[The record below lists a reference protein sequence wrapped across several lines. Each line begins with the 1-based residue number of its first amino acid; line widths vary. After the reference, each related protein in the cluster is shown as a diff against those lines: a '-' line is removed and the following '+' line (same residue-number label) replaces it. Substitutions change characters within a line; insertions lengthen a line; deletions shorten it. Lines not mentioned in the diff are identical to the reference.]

1 MRAESFTPAEEVPE
15 VSVEAYQQFTNT
27 LWRYEHNG
35 EVIQLRSKYH
45 LQVLWMSDKI
55 PPIDGVRLDT
65 LYQLNVV
72 EGGMTDETFY
82 RYCTNPQNHILPPAG
97 SAASVELYKEYEV
110 FRDSWLAGV
119 KTTYESWMQDHGLT
133 TGPGVHIK
141 LFDGTDTKVSVVADF
156 AEIAND
162 YFFAAA

>member
-1 MRAESFTPAEEVPE
+1 
-15 VSVEAYQQFTNT
+15 
-27 LWRYEHNG
+27 
-35 EVIQLRSKYH
+35 
-45 LQVLWMSDKI
+45 MSDKI
-55 PPIDGVRLDT
+55 PPIDGVRLDM

-72 EGGMTDETFY
+72 EGGMTDETFLPI
-82 RYCTNPQNHILPPAG
+82 RTNPQNHILPPAG
-97 SAASVELYKEYEV
+97 SADLVELYKEYEV

-156 AEIAND
+156 VEIAKR
-162 YFFAAA
+162 YSFAPA